1 MLSNENQRYP
11 EVQVKVLKEAVQLIR
26 NESKRPW
33 AEVNSWA
40 LALIGGPS
48 FVVGSYYAAGAIKVT
63 PDLIHATEQVGL
75 TAVGIAAYSVT
86 GLMAVAGWHFLKIA
100 QRCSELLYQ
109 RHYR

>member
-1 MLSNENQRYP
+1 MKMLE
-11 EVQVKVLKEAVQLIR
+11 KAVQLIR

-33 AEVNSWA
+33 SEVNSWA

-48 FVVGSYYAAGAIKVT
+48 FVIGSYYAAGAVKVT
-63 PDLIHATEQVGL
+63 PDLMHATDQVGL
-75 TAVGIAAYSVT
+75 TALGIAAYSAT